1 MPRIFDNIEERLLPA
16 LQHTL
21 KESERADLCVG
32 YFNLRGWRELCDHV
46 DHFSGGDQ
54 VCRLLIGM
62 HRSESE
68 ELRRALRFGG
78 PERLDN
84 GVANRLKKEL
94 AQEFRDQLVWGTPTD
109 ADEQVIQR
117 LAAQIREGRVRVKL
131 FLRHTLHAKL
141 YLCFPNTFN
150 QPAIGFLGSS
160 NLTFSGLSHQGELN
174 VDVKDDDACRK
185 LAEWFEDRWTDR
197 WCVDVSDDLVA
208 AIEESWART
217 DAIPPYHI
225 YLKIAR
231 HLAEDAVQGLSEF
244 SLPRDLRGVL
254 FEYQEAA
261 VKLAARHLHER
272 GGVVIGDVVGL
283 GKTLMATALARMLE
297 EDLDYETLILAPK
310 NLVGMWEAYV
320 HDYGLRRCK
329 VLSVT
334 RVQNEMRDEPDSLR
348 RYRLVLIDESHNL
361 RNREGKRYRVIRD
374 YIRRND
380 SKCVLLTATPYNK
393 TYLDLS
399 NQLRLFLDDGA
410 DLGVRPEAAIAE
422 AGGEVEFAKHRG
434 DVPLRSISAFEKSD
448 HPDDWRELMRLF
460 LVRRTRS
467 FVKQHYALAECPACG
482 TPLDAEV
489 AACPDCGRAADGT
502 ERRYLRFPDGTRSY
516 FPTRVP
522 RTVTF
527 STGDPEDP
535 YARLYADRVVETIG
549 GLKLPRYGLAGYV
562 RPNPKEAPTP
572 AEERQIDDL
581 GRAGRRLMG
590 FCRTNLF
597 KRLESSGE
605 AFLRSVERHALRNLV
620 FVHALETGQP
630 VPIGPQDAA
639 MLDPDLEDEDRDLD
653 PSLFDDPDVEEDAE
667 GDPPP
672 DEHAADGLHSET
684 ALREAAA
691 RVYTLYQTQYAR
703 RFRWLRPGLFK
714 PSLKKH
720 LLEDARA
727 LVGLLDRA
735 GDWRADRDA
744 KLAALLGLLR
754 EEHPDE
760 KVLVFSQFADTVRYL
775 GRALKA
781 AGVERVGA
789 ATGTTDDPT
798 ALAHRFS
805 PRSNGKA
812 VEPDRELRVLLAT
825 DVLSEGQNLQDAH
838 VVVNF
843 DLPWALIRLVQRA
856 GRVDRIGQRGDRI
869 LCYSFL
875 PAEGVEKIIRLRAR
889 VSQRIEENAE
899 VVGSDEQFFEDGDV
913 PQQWA
918 DLYNEKA
925 GALDGGDAEGEVD
938 LASQA
943 FSIWQ
948 NAIKATPGLKQ
959 TVEDLPGVVYS
970 TKRHAATAVGPE
982 GVLAYVRTARG
993 TDALAWLDRH
1003 GRSVTESPL
1012 AILKAAECEPETPAL
1027 DRLPEHHDRVADAV
1041 RLVHREGRRV
1051 GGQLGSRRGA
1061 KFRTYDRL
1069 KGFLDANPLFETDAL
1084 KRALQALYTHP
1095 LTETATDTLNRQLR
1109 AGLEDDVLADLV
1121 VGLHDDERLV
1131 VVHDDGAEGE
1141 PRIICSL
1148 GLRAS

>member
-21 KESERADLCVG
+21 TESVRADLCVG
-32 YFNLRGWRELCDHV
+32 YFNLRGWSELCDHV
-46 DHFSGGDQ
+46 NHFAGEDDK
-54 VCRLLIGM
+54 VCRVLVGM
-62 HRSESE
+62 HRSESD
-68 ELRRALRFGG
+68 ELRRALRFGDA
-78 PERLDN
+78 ERLDN
-84 GVANRLKKEL
+84 GVASRLKKEL
-94 AQEFRDQLVWGTPTD
+94 AQEFRDQLVWGAPSNE
-109 ADEQVIQR
+109 DERVLQR
-117 LAAQIREGRVRVKL
+117 LATQIREGRVRVKL

-185 LAEWFEDRWTDR
+185 LAEWFEARWDDR
-197 WCVDVSDDLVA
+197 WCVDVSDDLVT

-217 DAIPPYHI
+217 EAIPPYHI

-231 HLAEDAVQGLSEF
+231 HLADDAVKGLTEF
-244 SLPRDLRGVL
+244 NLPKDLKGVL
-254 FEYQEAA
+254 FDYQEAA

-310 NLVGMWEAYV
+310 NLVGMWEDYV

-334 RVQNEMRDEPDSLR
+334 RVQHELPDLR

-374 YIRRND
+374 YVQRND
-380 SKCVLLTATPYNK
+380 SKCILLTATPYNK
-393 TYLDLS
+393 TYYDLS
-399 NQLRLFLDDGA
+399 NQLRLFLDDQV
-410 DLGVRPEAAIAE
+410 DLGIRPEALLREID
-422 AGGEVEFAKHRG
+422 EVEFSRKYEAS
-434 DVPLRSISAFEKSD
+434 PRSIAAFEKSE

-467 FVKQHYALAECPACG
+467 FVKEHYALAECAACETALPAEAAKCPACG
-482 TPLDAEV
+482 RTP
-489 AACPDCGRAADGT
+489 DGT

-516 FPTRVP
+516 FPVRIP

-535 YARLYADRVVETIG
+535 YARLYADHVVETIK
-549 GLKLPRYGLAGYV
+549 GLKLPRYGLGTYV
-562 RPNPKEAPTP
+562 HPSPKEAPTP
-572 AEERQIDDL
+572 AEQQQLDDL

-590 FCRTNLF
+590 FCKTNLF

-620 FVHALETGQP
+620 FVHALESGQP
-630 VPIGPQDAA
+630 IPIGPQDAA
-639 MLDPDLEDEDRDLD
+639 MLDPDLEDEDRELD
-653 PSLFDDPDVEEDAE
+653 PNLFDDPDVEADAE
-667 GDPPP
+667 DDPPP
-672 DEHAADGLHSET
+672 DEDAADGLHSEVS
-684 ALREAAA
+684 LREAAA

-703 RFRWLRPGLFK
+703 RFRWLRPGLFRRG
-714 PSLKKH
+714 LKKN

-727 LVGLLDRA
+727 LIELLDTA

-744 KLAALLGLLR
+744 KLAALLRLLT
-754 EEHPDE
+754 ETHPDD

-781 AGVERVGA
+781 AGVEHVA
-789 ATGTTDDPT
+789 MATGTTDDPT

-805 PRSNGKA
+805 PRSNGKEIA
-812 VEPDRELRVLLAT
+812 VDRELRVLLAT

-838 VVVNF
+838 IVVNF

-856 GRVDRIGQRGDRI
+856 GRVDRIGQKASGI

-875 PAEGVEKIIRLRAR
+875 PAEGVEKIIKLRER
-889 VSQRIEENAE
+889 VSERLEENAE
-899 VVGSDEQFFEDGDV
+899 VVGSDEQFFEDGQAHDDLR
-913 PQQWA
+913 
-918 DLYNEKA
+918 DLYA
-925 GALDGGDAEGEVD
+925 GKPGVLDGGDAEGEVD

-943 FSIWQ
+943 YSIWQ
-948 NAIKATPGLKQ
+948 NAIKQTPSLKK
-959 TVEDLPGVVYS
+959 TIEEMPGVVYS
-970 TKRHAATAVGPE
+970 TKAQATTAVGPE
-982 GVLAYVRTARG
+982 GVLAYIRTAQG
-993 TDALAWLDRH
+993 TDALAWLDRE
-1003 GRSVTESPL
+1003 GNSVTESPL
-1012 AILKAAECEPETPAL
+1012 AILKAAECDPDTPSL
-1027 DRLPEHHDRVADAV
+1027 ERLPEHHALVTRSVQ
-1041 RLVHREGRRV
+1041 LVHREGRRL

-1061 KFRTYDRL
+1061 RFRTYERL
-1069 KGFLDANPLFETDAL
+1069 KGYIEANPLFATDAL
-1084 KRALQALYTHP
+1084 KRALQALYAYP

-1109 AGLEDDVLADLV
+1109 AGLEDDALADLIV
-1121 VGLHDDERLV
+1121 SIHDDERLV
-1131 VVHDDGAEGE
+1131 VAHDGGPDAE
-1141 PRIICSL
+1141 PQIICSL
-1148 GLRAS
+1148 GLAHAHA